1 MKLIQ
6 KHSTSSGILAGKPA
20 SNAGQFTRWA
30 DDHDH
35 GDDDRVS
42 DDHDHVG
49 DDHDR
54 VGDDHDRGGDDHD
67 CGGGDDD
74 AQFSSGDQM
83 LIAINF

>member
-30 DDHDH
+30 DDDC
-35 GDDDRVS
+35 G
-42 DDHDHVG
+42 G
-49 DDHDR
+49 GDHDR
-54 VGDDHDRGGDDHD
+54 GGDDHDRGGDDHD
-67 CGGGDDD
+67 FGGDDHD

>member
-1 MKLIQ
+1 MSIGLFC
-6 KHSTSSGILAGKPA
+6 SILVDFVVA
-20 SNAGQFTRWA
+20 
-30 DDHDH
+30 
-35 GDDDRVS
+35 VVIC
-42 DDHDHVG
+42 VG

-67 CGGGDDD
+67 CGGDGDD

>member
-6 KHSTSSGILAGKPA
+6 KYSTSSGILAGKPA

-30 DDHDH
+30 DDDC
-35 GDDDRVS
+35 G
-42 DDHDHVG
+42 G
-49 DDHDR
+49 
-54 VGDDHDRGGDDHD
+54 GDHDRGGDDH
-67 CGGGDDD
+67 D

>member
-30 DDHDH
+30 DDHGHD
-35 GDDDRVS
+35 DDDRS
-42 DDHDHVG
+42 G
-49 DDHDR
+49 DDH
-54 VGDDHDRGGDDHD
+54 
-67 CGGGDDD
+67 D

>member
-6 KHSTSSGILAGKPA
+6 KYSTSSGILAGKPA

-30 DDHDH
+30 DDDC
-35 GDDDRVS
+35 G
-42 DDHDHVG
+42 G

-54 VGDDHDRGGDDHD
+54 VGDDH
-67 CGGGDDD
+67 D